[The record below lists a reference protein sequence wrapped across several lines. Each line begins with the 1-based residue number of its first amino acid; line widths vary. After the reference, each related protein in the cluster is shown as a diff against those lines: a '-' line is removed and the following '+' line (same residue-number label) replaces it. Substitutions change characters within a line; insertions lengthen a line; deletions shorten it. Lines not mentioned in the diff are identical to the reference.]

1 MVMAADLS
9 RRLGLIDAAYAQRI
23 RHVVERVGLPLRAPD
38 LGLSRWLELMRLD
51 KKAEGGEIRFVVIE
65 SPGRAGMRSAPD
77 AMVAEV
83 IAEHIS

>member
-1 MVMAADLS
+1 MS
-9 RRLGLIDAAYAQRI
+9 W
-23 RHVVERVGLPLRAPD
+23 VVSGCRVRAPD
-38 LGLSRWLELMRLD
+38 LGLQRWLDLMRLD

-83 IAEHIS
+83 IAAHVA